1 MKKAKERK
9 FCGHSVDG
17 LKEANCNPDVR
28 SARSIVDQH
37 RIPADEFFQVCD
49 SNLQEEVKS
58 LLTNHI
64 IAPMENVLCVSCG
77 VIRDFHGDPTEL
89 CTACNT
95 SHRTSISM
103 LIAVPVP
110 AVKCPVNKVRSI
122 TCYTTDNDEDKK
134 VWLTNLINSII
145 TPLQAVNEIK
155 LEMFLTGGDVNCHL
169 LDILRSLTTERQ
181 NN

>member
-1 MKKAKERK
+1 MFQNSRIGVHIHPGSQDAANLMFATMKKAKERK

-77 VIRDFHGDPTEL
+77 VIRDFHGDPTKL

-95 SHRTSISM
+95 SHRTS
-103 LIAVPVP
+103 
-110 AVKCPVNKVRSI
+110 
-122 TCYTTDNDEDKK
+122 
-134 VWLTNLINSII
+134 NLI
-145 TPLQAVNEIK
+145 
-155 LEMFLTGGDVNCHL
+155 
-169 LDILRSLTTERQ
+169 
-181 NN
+181 